1 MIWIQQRQPKGQC
14 SKRSFYQPGQQVRV
28 SDRENGFKGGSAG
41 KKRAAV
47 QARANLLC
55 VKRRSRGK
63 EKERSRREQKIAV
76 NQLLPSCHHSD
87 GRWERLWE
95 GGASKNEFSTKWCS
109 TEKTEEKATH
119 FRKLKKMQ
127 HFVRFQI
134 GWKSH
139 SFRACACG

>member
-1 MIWIQQRQPKGQC
+1 MDPAEAAKGTVLQRELLSAWPTGQGIRQR
-14 SKRSFYQPGQQVRV
+14 KRFQRRKC
-28 SDRENGFKGGSAG
+28 RE
-41 KKRAAV
+41 KRAAV
-47 QARANLLC
+47 QARADLLC

-63 EKERSRREQKIAV
+63 ERERSRREQKIAV
-76 NQLLPSCHHSD
+76 NQLLPSCHHLD
-87 GRWERLWE
+87 GRCERLWE

-119 FRKLKKMQ
+119 FRKLKTMQ

-139 SFRACACG
+139 SFGACACG